1 MRYNNKYIILSDAQE
16 TVKELEFMIEL
27 LINAGYNGA
36 VMRNGEGRYYVIKKR
51 IEEDKKANEIP
62 RNDKVIRM
70 F

>member
-36 VMRNGEGRYYVIKKR
+36 VMRNGEGRYYVIKER
-51 IEEDKKANEIP
+51 TGEDKKTDEIP